1 MAKSQTDTSK
11 GLLFREKEPG
21 LYNVIMHN
29 DDVTTMDFVVHILM
43 TIFRK
48 SAQDAEELMLKVD
61 REGAA
66 IVGTYHHDIALSK
79 REKATREARQNG
91 FPLLLTV
98 EEEK

>member
-1 MAKSQTDTSK
+1 MAKSQTNNSREI
-11 GLLFREKEPG
+11 LFREKESG

-48 SAQDAEELMLKVD
+48 SAKDAEELMLKVD
-61 REGAA
+61 REGSAVA
-66 IVGTYHHDIALSK
+66 GTYHKDIALSK

-91 FPLLLTV
+91 FPLMLTV
-98 EEEK
+98 EEE